1 MTTTERDLQLFMQ
14 FVQIR
19 LGAGDADASLDELFD
34 RWRQENPSDEV
45 RAENVAAI
53 AASIE
58 DFRLGER
65 GTPAG
70 DHSAEL
76 RRRFGL
82 VDQ

>member
-1 MTTTERDLQLFMQ
+1 
-14 FVQIR
+14 
-19 LGAGDADASLDELFD
+19 
-34 RWRQENPSDEV
+34 V

-70 DHSAEL
+70 KHSAEL